1 MEMVLELSTW
11 PEPAAWVLVAA
22 ACVWGGPRV
31 THGRP
36 FINSTM
42 NTRLPLWAGER
53 RPSPAPPGYVRG
65 VGGGGATL
73 PPCLARVH
81 TRARPH
87 GTDSGRHPWAH
98 HAADHLALR
107 TSSTV
112 FTPRTANR
120 PSSFPGVSPA
130 RSGGRWLLFLQ
141 NSGHGVPCC
150 SLEFHHR
157 TKPRPPAHPRRTARA
172 S

>member
-36 FINSTM
+36 FVNSTM

-65 VGGGGATL
+65 VGGGWGHSATVL
-73 PPCLARVH
+73 
-81 TRARPH
+81 
-87 GTDSGRHPWAH
+87 G
-98 HAADHLALR
+98 
-107 TSSTV
+107 
-112 FTPRTANR
+112 
-120 PSSFPGVSPA
+120 
-130 RSGGRWLLFLQ
+130 
-141 NSGHGVPCC
+141 
-150 SLEFHHR
+150 
-157 TKPRPPAHPRRTARA
+157 
-172 S
+172 